1 MRSSTKEL
9 EKNWVI
15 KDRVYKLKSDRVPI
29 VKIIKSRNLYW
40 FDEALG
46 YEREIKLTT
55 NQKTPF
61 VDEFKGDARLDNI
74 IFRDGFLSVP
84 RNKQVMQKILSIYH
98 PGKDNRYIEVDEVKI
113 AENDL
118 DYLEMEISALNSAK
132 NMEVDQAEAVL
143 RVELGSKVSSMSSK
157 EIRRD
162 VLLMARNNP
171 ETFLELANDDNVN
184 LRNVGIKAT
193 EANIIK
199 LAADQRTFK
208 WGSNGRKLMTVP
220 FDENPYSALAAWF
233 KTDEGIEV
241 FQAIEKK
248 LK

>member
-1 MRSSTKEL
+1 MSSTKEL

-162 VLLMARNNP
+162 ILLMARNNP

>member
-1 MRSSTKEL
+1 MSSTKEL

-15 KDRVYKLKSDRVPI
+15 KDRVYKLNSDRVPI

-40 FDEALG
+40 FDEELG
-46 YEREIKLTT
+46 YEREIKLTS

-84 RNKQVMQKILSIYH
+84 KNKQVMQKILSLYH

-132 NMEVDQAEAVL
+132 SMDVDQAEAVL

-171 ETFLELANDDNVN
+171 EMFLELANDDNVN
-184 LRNVGIKAT
+184 LRNIGIKAT

-241 FQAIEKK
+241 FQTIEKK

>member
-1 MRSSTKEL
+1 MSSTKEL

-15 KDRVYKLKSDRVPI
+15 KDRVYKLNSDRVPI

-40 FDEALG
+40 FDEELG
-46 YEREIKLTT
+46 YEREIKLTS

-84 RNKQVMQKILSIYH
+84 KNKQVMQKILSLYH
-98 PGKDNRYIEVDEVKI
+98 PAKDNRYIEVDEVKI

-132 NMEVDQAEAVL
+132 SMDVDQAEAVL

-171 ETFLELANDDNVN
+171 EMFLELANDDNVN
-184 LRNVGIKAT
+184 LRNIGIKAT

-241 FQAIEKK
+241 FQTIEKK

>member
-1 MRSSTKEL
+1 MSSTKEL

-15 KDRVYKLKSDRVPI
+15 KDRVYKLNSDRVPI

-40 FDEALG
+40 FDEELG

-61 VDEFKGDARLDNI
+61 VDEFKGEARLDNI

-84 RNKQVMQKILSIYH
+84 KNKQVMQKILSLYH

-132 NMEVDQAEAVL
+132 SMDVDQAEAVL

-171 ETFLELANDDNVN
+171 EMFLELANDDNVN
-184 LRNVGIKAT
+184 LRNIGIKAT
-193 EANIIK
+193 ETNIIK

-241 FQAIEKK
+241 FQTIEKK

>member
-1 MRSSTKEL
+1 MSSTKEL

-84 RNKQVMQKILSIYH
+84 KNKQVMQKILSIYH

>member
-1 MRSSTKEL
+1 MSSTKEL

-15 KDRVYKLKSDRVPI
+15 KDRVYKLNSDRVPI

-40 FDEALG
+40 FDEELG

-61 VDEFKGDARLDNI
+61 VDEFKGEARLDNI

-84 RNKQVMQKILSIYH
+84 KNKQVMQKILSLYH

-132 NMEVDQAEAVL
+132 GMDVDQAEAVL

-171 ETFLELANDDNVN
+171 EMFLELANDDNVN

-241 FQAIEKK
+241 FQTIEKR

>member
-1 MRSSTKEL
+1 MSSTKEL

-15 KDRVYKLKSDRVPI
+15 KDRVYKLNSDRVPI

-40 FDEALG
+40 FDEGLG
-46 YEREIKLTT
+46 YEREIKLTS

-74 IFRDGFLSVP
+74 IFRDGFISVP
-84 RNKQVMQKILSIYH
+84 KNKQVMQKILSLYH

-132 NMEVDQAEAVL
+132 GMDVDQAEAVL

-171 ETFLELANDDNVN
+171 EMFLELANDDNVN
-184 LRNVGIKAT
+184 LRNIGIKAT

-241 FQAIEKK
+241 FQTIEKK

>member
-1 MRSSTKEL
+1 MSSTKEL

-15 KDRVYKLKSDRVPI
+15 KDRVYKLNSDRAPI

-40 FDEALG
+40 FDEELG

-61 VDEFKGDARLDNI
+61 VDEFKGEARLDNI

-84 RNKQVMQKILSIYH
+84 KNKQVMQKILSLYH

-132 NMEVDQAEAVL
+132 SMDVDQAEAVL
-143 RVELGSKVSSMSSK
+143 RVELGSKVSNMSSK

-171 ETFLELANDDNVN
+171 EMFLELANDDNVN
-184 LRNVGIKAT
+184 LRNIGIKAT

-241 FQAIEKK
+241 FQTIEKK

>member
-1 MRSSTKEL
+1 MSSTKEL

-15 KDRVYKLKSDRVPI
+15 KDRVYKLNSDRVPI

-40 FDEALG
+40 FDEELG

-61 VDEFKGDARLDNI
+61 VDEFKGEARLDNI

-84 RNKQVMQKILSIYH
+84 KNKQVMQKILSLYH

-118 DYLEMEISALNSAK
+118 DYLEMEISALNAAK
-132 NMEVDQAEAVL
+132 GMDVDQAEAVL

-171 ETFLELANDDNVN
+171 EMFLELANDDNVS
-184 LRNVGIKAT
+184 LRNIGIKAT

-241 FQAIEKK
+241 FQTIEKR

>member
-1 MRSSTKEL
+1 MSSTKEL

-15 KDRVYKLKSDRVPI
+15 KDRVYKLNSDRVPI

-40 FDEALG
+40 FDEELG

-61 VDEFKGDARLDNI
+61 VDEFKGEARLDNI

-84 RNKQVMQKILSIYH
+84 KNKQVMQKILSLYH

-132 NMEVDQAEAVL
+132 SMDVDQAEAVL

-171 ETFLELANDDNVN
+171 EMFLELANDDNVN
-184 LRNVGIKAT
+184 LRNIGIKAT

>member
-1 MRSSTKEL
+1 MSSTKEL

-15 KDRVYKLKSDRVPI
+15 KDRVYKLNSDRVPI

-40 FDEALG
+40 FDEELG

-61 VDEFKGDARLDNI
+61 VDEFKGEARLDNI

-84 RNKQVMQKILSIYH
+84 KNKQVMQKILSLYH

-132 NMEVDQAEAVL
+132 GMDVDQAEAVL

-171 ETFLELANDDNVN
+171 EMFLELANDDNVN
-184 LRNVGIKAT
+184 LRNIGIKAT

>member
-1 MRSSTKEL
+1 MSSTKEL

-15 KDRVYKLKSDRVPI
+15 KDRVYKLNSDRVPI

-40 FDEALG
+40 FDEELG

-61 VDEFKGDARLDNI
+61 VDEFKGEARLDNI

-84 RNKQVMQKILSIYH
+84 KNKQVMQKILSLYH
-98 PGKDNRYIEVDEVKI
+98 PAKDNRYIEVDEVKI

-132 NMEVDQAEAVL
+132 SMDVDQAEAVL

-171 ETFLELANDDNVN
+171 EMFLELANDDNVN
-184 LRNVGIKAT
+184 LRNIGIKAT

-241 FQAIEKK
+241 FQTIEKK

>member
-1 MRSSTKEL
+1 MSSTKEL

-15 KDRVYKLKSDRVPI
+15 KDRVYKLNSDRVPI

-40 FDEALG
+40 FDEELG
-46 YEREIKLTT
+46 YEREIKLTS

-84 RNKQVMQKILSIYH
+84 KNKQVMQKILSLYH
-98 PGKDNRYIEVDEVKI
+98 PAKDNRYIEVDEVKI

-132 NMEVDQAEAVL
+132 GMDVDQAEAVL
-143 RVELGSKVSSMSSK
+143 RVELGSKVSNMSSK

-171 ETFLELANDDNVN
+171 EMFLELANDDNVN
-184 LRNVGIKAT
+184 LRNIGIKAT

-241 FQAIEKK
+241 FQTIEKK

>member
-1 MRSSTKEL
+1 
-9 EKNWVI
+9 
-15 KDRVYKLKSDRVPI
+15 
-29 VKIIKSRNLYW
+29 
-40 FDEALG
+40 
-46 YEREIKLTT
+46 
-55 NQKTPF
+55 
-61 VDEFKGDARLDNI
+61 
-74 IFRDGFLSVP
+74 
-84 RNKQVMQKILSIYH
+84 
-98 PGKDNRYIEVDEVKI
+98 
-113 AENDL
+113 
-118 DYLEMEISALNSAK
+118 
-132 NMEVDQAEAVL
+132 
-143 RVELGSKVSSMSSK
+143 MSSK

-171 ETFLELANDDNVN
+171 EMFLELANDDNVN
-184 LRNVGIKAT
+184 LRNIGIKAT

-241 FQAIEKK
+241 FQTIEKK

>member
-1 MRSSTKEL
+1 MSSTKEL

-15 KDRVYKLKSDRVPI
+15 KDRVYKLNSDRVPI

-40 FDEALG
+40 FDEELG
-46 YEREIKLTT
+46 YEREIKLTS

-84 RNKQVMQKILSIYH
+84 KNKQVMQKILSLYH
-98 PGKDNRYIEVDEVKI
+98 PAKDNRYIEVDEVKI

-132 NMEVDQAEAVL
+132 GMDVDQAEAVL

-171 ETFLELANDDNVN
+171 EMFLELANDDNVN
-184 LRNVGIKAT
+184 LRNIGIKAT

-241 FQAIEKK
+241 FQTIEKK

>member
-1 MRSSTKEL
+1 MSSTKEL

>member
-1 MRSSTKEL
+1 MSSTKEL

-15 KDRVYKLKSDRVPI
+15 KDRVYKLNSDRVPI

-40 FDEALG
+40 FDEELG

-61 VDEFKGDARLDNI
+61 VDEFKGEARLDNI

-84 RNKQVMQKILSIYH
+84 KNKQVMQKILSLYH

-118 DYLEMEISALNSAK
+118 DYLEMEISALNAAK
-132 NMEVDQAEAVL
+132 GMDVDQAEAVL
-143 RVELGSKVSSMSSK
+143 RVELGSKVSNMSSK

-171 ETFLELANDDNVN
+171 EMFLELANDDNVN
-184 LRNVGIKAT
+184 LRNIGIKAT

-241 FQAIEKK
+241 FQTIEKR

>member
-1 MRSSTKEL
+1 MSSTKEL

-84 RNKQVMQKILSIYH
+84 KNKQVMQKILSIYH

-162 VLLMARNNP
+162 ILLMARNNP

>member
-1 MRSSTKEL
+1 MSSIKEL

-15 KDRVYKLKSDRVPI
+15 KDRVYKLNSDRAPI

-40 FDEALG
+40 FDEELG

-61 VDEFKGDARLDNI
+61 VDEFKGEARLDNI

-84 RNKQVMQKILSIYH
+84 KNKQVMQKILSLYH
-98 PGKDNRYIEVDEVKI
+98 PAKDNRYIEVDEVKI

-132 NMEVDQAEAVL
+132 GMDVDQAEAVL

-171 ETFLELANDDNVN
+171 EMFLELANDDNVN
-184 LRNVGIKAT
+184 LRNIGIKAT

-241 FQAIEKK
+241 FQTIEKK

>member
-1 MRSSTKEL
+1 
-9 EKNWVI
+9 
-15 KDRVYKLKSDRVPI
+15 
-29 VKIIKSRNLYW
+29 
-40 FDEALG
+40 
-46 YEREIKLTT
+46 
-55 NQKTPF
+55 
-61 VDEFKGDARLDNI
+61 
-74 IFRDGFLSVP
+74 
-84 RNKQVMQKILSIYH
+84 MQKILSLYH

-118 DYLEMEISALNSAK
+118 DYLEMEISALNAAK
-132 NMEVDQAEAVL
+132 GMDVDQAEAVL
-143 RVELGSKVSSMSSK
+143 RVELGSKVSNMSSK

-171 ETFLELANDDNVN
+171 EMFLELANDDNVN
-184 LRNVGIKAT
+184 LRNIGIKAT

-241 FQAIEKK
+241 FQTIEKR

>member
-1 MRSSTKEL
+1 MSSTKEL

-15 KDRVYKLKSDRVPI
+15 KDRVYKLNSDRVPI

-40 FDEALG
+40 FDEELG

-61 VDEFKGDARLDNI
+61 VDEFKGEARLDNI

-84 RNKQVMQKILSIYH
+84 KNKQVMQKILSLYH

-132 NMEVDQAEAVL
+132 SMDVDQAEAVL
-143 RVELGSKVSSMSSK
+143 RVELGSKVSNMSSK

-171 ETFLELANDDNVN
+171 EMFLELANDDNVS
-184 LRNVGIKAT
+184 LRNIGIKAT

-241 FQAIEKK
+241 FQTIEKR

>member
-1 MRSSTKEL
+1 MSSTKEL

-15 KDRVYKLKSDRVPI
+15 KDRVYKLNSDRVPI

-40 FDEALG
+40 FDEELG

-61 VDEFKGDARLDNI
+61 VDEFKGEARLDNI

-84 RNKQVMQKILSIYH
+84 KNKQVMQKILSLYH

-132 NMEVDQAEAVL
+132 SMDVDQAEAVL

-171 ETFLELANDDNVN
+171 EMFLELANDDNVN
-184 LRNVGIKAT
+184 LRNIGIKAT

-241 FQAIEKK
+241 FQTIEKK

>member
-1 MRSSTKEL
+1 MSSIKEL

-15 KDRVYKLKSDRVPI
+15 KDRTYKIDSINVPI
-29 VKIIKSRNLYW
+29 VKVLKSRNLYW
-40 FDEALG
+40 FDEELG
-46 YEREIKLTT
+46 YEREIKVTA

-61 VDEFKGDARLDNI
+61 VDEFKGNARLENI
-74 IFRDGFLSVP
+74 IFRDGYLAVP
-84 RNKQVMQKILSIYH
+84 KNKQILQKILSLYH
-98 PGKDNRYIEVDEVKI
+98 PAKDKRYIEVDEVKI

-132 NMEVDQAEAVL
+132 GMDVDQAEAVL
-143 RVELGSKVSSMSSK
+143 RVELGSKVSNMSSK

-171 ETFLELANDDNVN
+171 EMFLELANDDNVS
-184 LRNVGIKAT
+184 LRNIGIKAT

-241 FQAIEKK
+241 FQTIEKK

>member
-1 MRSSTKEL
+1 MSSTKEL

-15 KDRVYKLKSDRVPI
+15 KDRVYKLNSDRVPI

-40 FDEALG
+40 FDEELG

-61 VDEFKGDARLDNI
+61 VDEFKGEARLDNI

-84 RNKQVMQKILSIYH
+84 KNKQVMQKILSLYH

-118 DYLEMEISALNSAK
+118 DYLEMEISALNAAK
-132 NMEVDQAEAVL
+132 GMDVDQAEAVL
-143 RVELGSKVSSMSSK
+143 RVELGSKVSNMSSK

-171 ETFLELANDDNVN
+171 EMFLELANDDNVS
-184 LRNVGIKAT
+184 LRNIGIKAT

-241 FQAIEKK
+241 FQTIEKK

>member
-1 MRSSTKEL
+1 MSSTKEL

-15 KDRVYKLKSDRVPI
+15 KDRVYKLNSDRVPI

-40 FDEALG
+40 FDEELG

-61 VDEFKGDARLDNI
+61 VDEFKGEARLDNI

-84 RNKQVMQKILSIYH
+84 KNKQVMQKILSLYH

-132 NMEVDQAEAVL
+132 SMDVDQAEAVL
-143 RVELGSKVSSMSSK
+143 RVELGSKVSNMSSK

-171 ETFLELANDDNVN
+171 EMFLELANDDNVS
-184 LRNVGIKAT
+184 LRNIGIKAT

-241 FQAIEKK
+241 FQTIEKK

>member
-1 MRSSTKEL
+1 MSSTKEL

-84 RNKQVMQKILSIYH
+84 KNKQVMQKILSIYH

-118 DYLEMEISALNSAK
+118 DYLEMEILALNSAK

-184 LRNVGIKAT
+184 LRNIGIKAT

-220 FDENPYSALAAWF
+220 FDEHPYSALAAWF

>member
-1 MRSSTKEL
+1 MSSTKEL

-15 KDRVYKLKSDRVPI
+15 KDRVYKLNSDRAPI

-40 FDEALG
+40 FDEELG

-61 VDEFKGDARLDNI
+61 VDEFKGEARLDNI

-84 RNKQVMQKILSIYH
+84 KNKQVMQKILSLYH

-132 NMEVDQAEAVL
+132 SMDVDQAEAVL

-171 ETFLELANDDNVN
+171 EMFLELANDDNVN
-184 LRNVGIKAT
+184 LRNIGIKAT

-241 FQAIEKK
+241 FQTIEKK

>member
-1 MRSSTKEL
+1 MSSTKEL

-15 KDRVYKLKSDRVPI
+15 KDRVYKLNSDRVPI

-40 FDEALG
+40 FDEELG

-61 VDEFKGDARLDNI
+61 VDEFKGEARLDNI

-84 RNKQVMQKILSIYH
+84 KNKQVMQKILSLYH

-118 DYLEMEISALNSAK
+118 DYLEMEISALNAAK
-132 NMEVDQAEAVL
+132 GMDVDQAEAVL
-143 RVELGSKVSSMSSK
+143 RVELGSKVSNMSSK

-171 ETFLELANDDNVN
+171 EMFLELANDDNVN
-184 LRNVGIKAT
+184 LRNIGIKAT

-241 FQAIEKK
+241 FQTIEKK

>member
-1 MRSSTKEL
+1 MSSTKEL

-15 KDRVYKLKSDRVPI
+15 KDRVYKLNSDRVPI

-40 FDEALG
+40 FDEELG

-61 VDEFKGDARLDNI
+61 VDEFKGEARLDNI

-84 RNKQVMQKILSIYH
+84 KNKQVMQKILSLYH

-118 DYLEMEISALNSAK
+118 DYLEMEISALNAAK
-132 NMEVDQAEAVL
+132 GMDVDQAEAVL
-143 RVELGSKVSSMSSK
+143 RVEIGSKVSNMSSK

-171 ETFLELANDDNVN
+171 EMFLELANDDNVS
-184 LRNVGIKAT
+184 LRNIGIKAT

-241 FQAIEKK
+241 FQTIEKK

>member
-1 MRSSTKEL
+1 MSSTKEL

-15 KDRVYKLKSDRVPI
+15 KDRVYKLNSDRVPI

-40 FDEALG
+40 FDEELG

-61 VDEFKGDARLDNI
+61 VDEFKGEARLDNI

-84 RNKQVMQKILSIYH
+84 KNKQVMQKILSLYH

-118 DYLEMEISALNSAK
+118 DYLEMEISALNAAK
-132 NMEVDQAEAVL
+132 GMDVDQAEAVL

-171 ETFLELANDDNVN
+171 EMFLELANDDNVN
-184 LRNVGIKAT
+184 LRNIGIKAT

-241 FQAIEKK
+241 FQSIEKR

>member
-1 MRSSTKEL
+1 MSSTKEL

-15 KDRVYKLKSDRVPI
+15 KDRVYKLNSDRAPI

-40 FDEALG
+40 FDEELG

-61 VDEFKGDARLDNI
+61 VDEFKGEARLDNI

-84 RNKQVMQKILSIYH
+84 KNKQVMQKILSLYH

-132 NMEVDQAEAVL
+132 SMDVDQAEAVL
-143 RVELGSKVSSMSSK
+143 RVELGSKVSNMSSK

-171 ETFLELANDDNVN
+171 EMFLELANDDNVN

-241 FQAIEKK
+241 FQTIEKK

>member
-1 MRSSTKEL
+1 MSSTKEL

-15 KDRVYKLKSDRVPI
+15 KDRVYKLNSDRVPI

-40 FDEALG
+40 FDEELG

-61 VDEFKGDARLDNI
+61 VDEFKGEARLDNI

-84 RNKQVMQKILSIYH
+84 KNKQVMQKILSLYH

-132 NMEVDQAEAVL
+132 GMDVDQAEAVL

-171 ETFLELANDDNVN
+171 EMFLELANDDNVN
-184 LRNVGIKAT
+184 LRNIGIKAT

-241 FQAIEKK
+241 FQTIEKK

>member
-1 MRSSTKEL
+1 MSSTKEL

-15 KDRVYKLKSDRVPI
+15 KDRVYKLNSDRAPI

-40 FDEALG
+40 FDEELG

-61 VDEFKGDARLDNI
+61 VDEFKGEARLDNI

-84 RNKQVMQKILSIYH
+84 KNKQVMQKILSLYH

-132 NMEVDQAEAVL
+132 SMDVDQAEAVL
-143 RVELGSKVSSMSSK
+143 RVELGSKVSNMSSK

-171 ETFLELANDDNVN
+171 EMFLELANDDNVN
-184 LRNVGIKAT
+184 LRNIGIKAT

-233 KTDEGIEV
+233 KTDEGMEIYSN
-241 FQAIEKK
+241 IEKR
-248 LK
+248 LN

>member
-1 MRSSTKEL
+1 MSSKEKL

-15 KDRVYKLKSDRVPI
+15 KDRVYKLNSDTVPI

-40 FDEALG
+40 FDEELG

-84 RNKQVMQKILSIYH
+84 KNKQTLQKILSIYH
-98 PGKDNRYIEVDEVKI
+98 PGKGKRYVEVDEVKI
-113 AENDL
+113 AEHDL
-118 DYLEMEISALNSAK
+118 EDLEIELSALNAAK
-132 NMEVDQAEAVL
+132 GMDVDQAEAML

-162 VLLMARNNP
+162 VMLMARSNP
-171 ETFLELANDDNVN
+171 EMFLELANDENVN
-184 LRNVGIKAT
+184 LRNIGIKAT

-199 LAADQRTFK
+199 LASDQRTFK